1 MLIQNKYQLIKKIG
15 TGNYSI
21 VYKAKHINK
30 PEICA
35 IKFDISNNDISK
47 KLLKNEINIYL
58 KLLKYKIS
66 NIVNIKSFGIYNK
79 QNYIIMSLLDIDIAN
94 YIKKNYNK
102 LNSDIIID
110 YFFKIH
116 HLLNNMH
123 KNNLIHRDIKPD
135 NFLIKER
142 TGEVFIVDMGISTTY
157 NESKEMKDI
166 IGTPLY
172 SSYNTHL
179 EKYIY
184 KPTDDIISLFYV
196 FFHIIGGS
204 LPWEN
209 LFIKHKNVKNYIL
222 YYMKKD
228 YDFQKY
234 YKDNILLGKLISTYE
249 YYIQNDKLIN
259 IKN

>member
-1 MLIQNKYQLIKKIG
+1 
-15 TGNYSI
+15 
-21 VYKAKHINK
+21 
-30 PEICA
+30 
-35 IKFDISNNDISK
+35 
-47 KLLKNEINIYL
+47 
-58 KLLKYKIS
+58 
-66 NIVNIKSFGIYNK
+66 
-79 QNYIIMSLLDIDIAN
+79 SLLDIDIAN
-94 YIKKNYNK
+94 YVKKNYNK
-102 LNSDIIID
+102 LNDDIVID
-110 YFFKIH
+110 YFFKVYN
-116 HLLNNMH
+116 LLNNMH

-135 NFLIKER
+135 NFLIKEK

-157 NESKEMKDI
+157 NESKEMKNI

-222 YYMKKD
+222 FYMKKD
-228 YDFQKY
+228 YDFQTY
-234 YKDNILLGKLISTYE
+234 YNDNKLLGKLISTYE
-249 YYIQNDKLIN
+249 YYI
-259 IKN
+259 